1 MLATNEIMRK
11 NNNKGNV
18 RTITTGHIEGD
29 MLGQV
34 IFWLSERKNS
44 KYAQRPHRTYKRT
57 RKLNISERYIRVWFR
72 AAIEWS
78 QTAPT
83 ALLRKFQA
91 WQDKKDANVPKYLSG
106 LRRNKRN
113 GN

>member
-1 MLATNEIMRK
+1 MSK
-11 NNNKGNV
+11 KKQQDYV
-18 RTITTGHIEGD
+18 RPITTGHVEAD

-34 IFWLSERKNS
+34 YIWLAERQNRGLS
-44 KYAQRPHRTYKRT
+44 QRPHRTYKRT

-91 WQDKKDANVPKYLSG
+91 WQDKKDASTPKYLSG
-106 LRRNKRN
+106 LRKDKRN
-113 GN
+113 GK

>member
-1 MLATNEIMRK
+1 MRR
-11 NNNKGNV
+11 NNNKGIV

-57 RKLNISERYIRVWFR
+57 RKLNISESYIRVWFR

-91 WQDKKDANVPKYLSG
+91 WQDKKDASTPKYLHG
-106 LRRNKRN
+106 LRKDKRN
-113 GN
+113 GK

>member
-1 MLATNEIMRK
+1 MRK
-11 NNNKGNV
+11 NNNKRPV

-34 IFWLSERKNS
+34 FLWLSERQNS
-44 KYAQRPHRTYKRT
+44 RYAQRPHRTYKR
-57 RKLNISERYIRVWFR
+57 RPSPESKVRVFFR

-83 ALLRKFQA
+83 ACLRSIRDRISKMRKQ
-91 WQDKKDANVPKYLSG
+91 
-106 LRRNKRN
+106 KRN

>member
-1 MLATNEIMRK
+1 MRK
-11 NNNKGNV
+11 NNNKRPV
-18 RTITTGHIEGD
+18 RTFTTGHIEGD

-34 IFWLSERKNS
+34 YLWLSERANRR
-44 KYAQRPHRTYKRT
+44 YPQRPHRTYKRV
-57 RKLNISERYIRVWFR
+57 RKLNISERYIRAWYR

-91 WQDKKDANVPKYLSG
+91 WQDKKDASTPKYLSG
-106 LRRNKRN
+106 LRKDKRN

>member
-1 MLATNEIMRK
+1 MLATYEIMRK

-44 KYAQRPHRTYKRT
+44 KYAQRPHRTYKRV
-57 RKLNISERYIRVWFR
+57 RKLNISERYIRVWYR
-72 AAIEWS
+72 AAIEWF

-83 ALLRKFQA
+83 ALLRKFQ
-91 WQDKKDANVPKYLSG
+91 SG
-106 LRRNKRN
+106 LGKLRKQKRN

>member
-1 MLATNEIMRK
+1 MRK
-11 NNNKGNV
+11 NNNKGIV

-34 IFWLSERKNS
+34 YLWLSERTNRR
-44 KYAQRPHRTYKRT
+44 YPQRPHRTYKR
-57 RKLNISERYIRVWFR
+57 RPSPERYIRAWYR

-83 ALLRKFQA
+83 ALLRKLQ
-91 WQDKKDANVPKYLSG
+91 N
-106 LRRNKRN
+106 LRKGKRN

>member
-1 MLATNEIMRK
+1 MLATNEIMSK

-34 IFWLSERKNS
+34 IFWISERRNS

-83 ALLRKFQA
+83 ALLRKFQ
-91 WQDKKDANVPKYLSG
+91 SG
-106 LRRNKRN
+106 LGKLRKQKRN

>member
-1 MLATNEIMRK
+1 MRK
-11 NNNKGNV
+11 NNNKGIV

-44 KYAQRPHRTYKRT
+44 KYAQRPHRTYKRV
-57 RKLNISERYIRVWFR
+57 RKLNISERYIRVWYR

-83 ALLRKFQA
+83 ALLRKFQSILG
-91 WQDKKDANVPKYLSG
+91 K
-106 LRRNKRN
+106 LRKQKRN

>member
-1 MLATNEIMRK
+1 MRR

-44 KYAQRPHRTYKRT
+44 KYAQRPHRTYKRVRQPESIF
-57 RKLNISERYIRVWFR
+57 RKALECI
-72 AAIEWS
+72 

-91 WQDKKDANVPKYLSG
+91 WQDKKDASTPKYLSG

-113 GN
+113 GK

>member
-1 MLATNEIMRK
+1 MRK
-11 NNNKGNV
+11 NNNKRPV
-18 RTITTGHIEGD
+18 RLITTGHIEGD

-34 IFWLSERKNS
+34 IFWISERRNS

-57 RKLNISERYIRVWFR
+57 RKLNISERYIRGLFR

-83 ALLRKFQA
+83 ALLRKFQSVLG
-91 WQDKKDANVPKYLSG
+91 K
-106 LRRNKRN
+106 LRKQKRN

>member
-1 MLATNEIMRK
+1 MRI
-11 NNNKGNV
+11 NNNKRPV

-34 IFWLSERKNS
+34 IFWISERQNS
-44 KYAQRPHRTYKRT
+44 KYAQRPHRTYKR
-57 RKLNISERYIRVWFR
+57 RPSPESKVRVFFR

-83 ALLRKFQA
+83 ACLRSIRDRISKMRKQ
-91 WQDKKDANVPKYLSG
+91 
-106 LRRNKRN
+106 KRN

>member
-1 MLATNEIMRK
+1 MSK
-11 NNNKGNV
+11 NNNKRPV

-57 RKLNISERYIRVWFR
+57 RKLNISESYIRVWYR

-83 ALLRKFQA
+83 ALLRKFQ
-91 WQDKKDANVPKYLSG
+91 SG
-106 LRRNKRN
+106 LGKLRKQKRN

>member
-1 MLATNEIMRK
+1 MRRK
-11 NNNKGNV
+11 QTERDV
-18 RTITTGHIEGD
+18 RTITTGHAEAD

-34 IFWLSERKNS
+34 YLWISERKNR
-44 KYAQRPHRTYKRT
+44 KYAQRPHRTYRKT
-57 RKLNISERYIRVWFR
+57 RKYTINELYIRGLFR

-83 ALLRKFQA
+83 ACLRSI
-91 WQDKKDANVPKYLSG
+91 KDRISKM
-106 LRRNKRN
+106 RKQKRN

>member
-1 MLATNEIMRK
+1 MLATNEIMRR
-11 NNNKGNV
+11 NNNKRPV
-18 RTITTGHIEGD
+18 RTFTTGHIEGD

-83 ALLRKFQA
+83 ALLRKFQ
-91 WQDKKDANVPKYLSG
+91 SG
-106 LRRNKRN
+106 LGKLRKQKRN

>member
-1 MLATNEIMRK
+1 MSK
-11 NNNKGNV
+11 NNNKRPV

-83 ALLRKFQA
+83 ALLRKFQ
-91 WQDKKDANVPKYLSG
+91 SG
-106 LRRNKRN
+106 LGKLRKQKRN

>member
-1 MLATNEIMRK
+1 MRK
-11 NNNKGNV
+11 KQTERDV
-18 RTITTGHIEGD
+18 RTITTGHAEAD

-34 IFWLSERKNS
+34 YLWISERKNS

-91 WQDKKDANVPKYLSG
+91 WQDKKDASTPKYLSG
-106 LRRNKRN
+106 LRKDKRN
-113 GN
+113 GK

>member
-1 MLATNEIMRK
+1 MLATNEIMRR

-44 KYAQRPHRTYKRT
+44 KYAQRAHRTYKRT

-83 ALLRKFQA
+83 ALLRKFQ
-91 WQDKKDANVPKYLSG
+91 SG
-106 LRRNKRN
+106 IGKLRKQKRN

>member
-1 MLATNEIMRK
+1 MLASNEIMRI
-11 NNNKGNV
+11 NNNKRPV

-34 IFWLSERKNS
+34 IFWISERQNS
-44 KYAQRPHRTYKRT
+44 KYAQRPHRTYKR
-57 RKLNISERYIRVWFR
+57 RPSPESRVRVFFR

-83 ALLRKFQA
+83 ACLRSI
-91 WQDKKDANVPKYLSG
+91 KDRISKM
-106 LRRNKRN
+106 RKQKRN

>member
-1 MLATNEIMRK
+1 MLASNEIMRK

-83 ALLRKFQA
+83 ALLRKFQSILG
-91 WQDKKDANVPKYLSG
+91 K
-106 LRRNKRN
+106 LRKQKRN

>member
-1 MLATNEIMRK
+1 MRK
-11 NNNKGNV
+11 NKTMKHV
-18 RTITTGHIEGD
+18 RTTTTGYIEAD

-34 IFWLSERKNS
+34 YLWLSERTNRR
-44 KYAQRPHRTYKRT
+44 YPQRPHRTYKKT
-57 RKLNISERYIRVWFR
+57 RKYTINELYIRGLFR

-83 ALLRKFQA
+83 ALLRKFQ
-91 WQDKKDANVPKYLSG
+91 SG
-106 LRRNKRN
+106 IGKLRKGKRN

>member
-1 MLATNEIMRK
+1 MRR
-11 NNNKGNV
+11 NNNKRPV

-34 IFWLSERKNS
+34 YLWLSERTNR
-44 KYAQRPHRTYKRT
+44 KYAQRPHRTYKR
-57 RKLNISERYIRVWFR
+57 RPSPESKVRVFFR

-83 ALLRKFQA
+83 ACLRSIRDRISKMRKQ
-91 WQDKKDANVPKYLSG
+91 
-106 LRRNKRN
+106 KRN

>member
-1 MLATNEIMRK
+1 MRS
-11 NNNKGNV
+11 NNNKRPV

-34 IFWLSERKNS
+34 IFWISERQNS
-44 KYAQRPHRTYKRT
+44 KYAQRPHRTYKR
-57 RKLNISERYIRVWFR
+57 RPSPESKVRVFFR

-83 ALLRKFQA
+83 ACLRSI
-91 WQDKKDANVPKYLSG
+91 KDRISKM
-106 LRRNKRN
+106 RKQKRN

>member
-1 MLATNEIMRK
+1 MSK
-11 NNNKGNV
+11 NNNKRPV

-34 IFWLSERKNS
+34 IFWISERRNS

-83 ALLRKFQA
+83 ALLRKFQ
-91 WQDKKDANVPKYLSG
+91 SG
-106 LRRNKRN
+106 LGKLRKQKRN

>member
-1 MLATNEIMRK
+1 MRK
-11 NNNKGNV
+11 NNNKRPV
-18 RTITTGHIEGD
+18 RTFTTGHIEGD

-34 IFWLSERKNS
+34 YLWLSERANRR
-44 KYAQRPHRTYKRT
+44 YPQRPHRTYKRV
-57 RKLNISERYIRVWFR
+57 RKLNISERYIRAWYR

-91 WQDKKDANVPKYLSG
+91 WQDKKDASTPKYLSG

-113 GN
+113 GK

>member
-1 MLATNEIMRK
+1 MLADNEIMRK
-11 NNNKGNV
+11 NNNKRPV
-18 RTITTGHIEGD
+18 RTFTTGHIEGD

-34 IFWLSERKNS
+34 YLWLSERANRR
-44 KYAQRPHRTYKRT
+44 YPQRPHRTYKRV
-57 RKLNISERYIRVWFR
+57 RKLNISERYIRAWYR

-83 ALLRKFQA
+83 ALLRKLQ
-91 WQDKKDANVPKYLSG
+91 N
-106 LRRNKRN
+106 LRKGKRN

>member
-1 MLATNEIMRK
+1 MRR
-11 NNNKGNV
+11 NNNEGNV

-34 IFWLSERKNS
+34 IFWLSERRNS

-83 ALLRKFQA
+83 ALLRKFQ
-91 WQDKKDANVPKYLSG
+91 SG
-106 LRRNKRN
+106 LGKLRKQKRN
-113 GN
+113 GK

>member
-1 MLATNEIMRK
+1 MRK

-34 IFWLSERKNS
+34 YLWLSERTNR
-44 KYAQRPHRTYKRT
+44 KYPQRPHRTYKRT
-57 RKLNISERYIRVWFR
+57 RKFNISERYIRGLFR

-83 ALLRKFQA
+83 ALLRKFQY
-91 WQDKKDANVPKYLSG
+91 ANKYGRRLAG
-106 LRRNKRN
+106 VMRRNKRN
-113 GN
+113 GK

>member
-1 MLATNEIMRK
+1 MRR
-11 NNNKGNV
+11 NNNKRPV

-34 IFWLSERKNS
+34 IFWISERRNS

-83 ALLRKFQA
+83 ALLRKFQ
-91 WQDKKDANVPKYLSG
+91 SG
-106 LRRNKRN
+106 LDKLRKQKRN